1 MRMSWQSSLYGL
13 VVGGVIAAAAPAM
26 AETYPARPVTIITPF
41 AAGSQTDAAARLI
54 SQQLQEALGQ
64 PFVIENKAGAG
75 GLIAA
80 SAVARAKPDGYTLL
94 LTTNST
100 HSAIALF
107 KSVPYDPIK
116 DFSPISRIGNFPS
129 FLAVNMSVPAHSMAE
144 FVAYV
149 KANPGKL
156 SYGTG
161 NSTGQIV
168 GETLKKRTGID
179 LVRAAY
185 RSNPTAMTDL
195 LAGHIQMMVPDMTT
209 GLPQV
214 KAQKIRPLAVLTKT
228 RQPLLPDVPTL
239 DETVMP
245 GFETLAWAGM
255 FGPANLPPDVVNTL
269 ARELQKMLAAP
280 DAKERFQRSGVQV
293 QWQGPQELADFVKE
307 ELGKYNVMI
316 KEAGIEPQ

>member
-13 VVGGVIAAAAPAM
+13 VVGSVIAAAAPAM

-64 PFVIENKAGAG
+64 PFVIENKAGGG

-80 SAVARAKPDGYTLL
+80 NAVARAKPDGYTLL

-116 DFSPISRIGNFPS
+116 DFSPISRVGNFPS
-129 FLAVNMSVPAHSMAE
+129 FVAVNMSVPAHSMAE

-239 DETVMP
+239 HETVMP
-245 GFETLAWAGM
+245 EFETLAWAGM

-269 ARELQKMLAAP
+269 ALEMQKMLAKP
-280 DAKERFQRSGVQV
+280 DAGERFLRSGVQV
-293 QWQGPQELADFVKE
+293 QWQGPQELADFVKT
-307 ELGKYNVMI
+307 ELGKYTVMI